1 MPKDTEQDVR
11 AGRTAKQQDETELNG
26 KTGLAAK
33 QDDQS
38 KAKAKRAAQKKKEE
52 RRERRAMRRHK
63 RWFAF
68 LHWSLTGFFVR
79 KFGYT
84 YDSLADVEGPYLL
97 LANHNMELDPA
108 LVGIATKKQLY
119 FVASEHVMRKGFLT
133 RLLMH
138 IFRPIIHTKGKTGT
152 KSAME
157 IIKTLKKGSN
167 VCLFAEGNRSFN
179 GVTGEIPP
187 ATGKLAKAAGASLIT
202 YRFEG
207 GFLSQPRFSVK
218 ARKGRII
225 GHLVHIYK
233 PEELKAMSDEQM
245 NEAIQRDLYE
255 DAYAV
260 QDEKMIPYE
269 GKKLTLGIESTLFY
283 CPVCR
288 RFNSLH
294 STDDEVRCECG
305 FTASYDRFGYLN
317 CSDGVKRNLRDWD
330 AEQKAALKKRYEEKQ
345 LEPFTDTVSI
355 RLIGSNHRPGK
366 QYWYEITATSEGVHA
381 LLVDEGKTNRRRLV
395 SPASDRKPYER
406 YLKPEDLFGLAV
418 YSRNSVNLIL
428 EENNEQF
435 DIKGDIGFNAL
446 KYRYLYEFVKESGKI

>member
-1 MPKDTEQDVR
+1 MRGEDRTEKDK
-11 AGRTAKQQDETELNG
+11 KQV
-26 KTGLAAK
+26 
-33 QDDQS
+33 S
-38 KAKAKRAAQKKKEE
+38 KAKKREE
-52 RRERRAMRRHK
+52 RSERRAERRHRRAWSFFRFLLK
-63 RWFAF
+63 R
-68 LHWSLTGFFVR
+68 FFIR
-79 KFGYT
+79 KFNYS
-84 YDSLADVEGPYLL
+84 YDSIKEVEGPYLL

-108 LVGIATKKQLY
+108 LVGIAADRQLY
-119 FVASEHVMRKGFLT
+119 FVASEHIMRKGLGTWFL
-133 RLLMH
+133 RRY
-138 IFRPIIHTKGKTGT
+138 FNPIIHTKGKTGT
-152 KSAME
+152 QSVMG
-157 IIKTLKKGSN
+157 IIKKLKKGHN

-218 ARKGRII
+218 ARKGKIT

-233 PEELKAMSDEQM
+233 LEELKAMSDEQM
-245 NEAIQRDLYE
+245 NEAIKKDLYE
-255 DAYAV
+255 DAYAI

-283 CPVCR
+283 CPDCR

-330 AEQKAALKKRYEEKQ
+330 AEQRAALKKRYEEKQ
-345 LEPFTDTVSI
+345 LEPFTDTVSV
-355 RLIGSNHRPGK
+355 RLIGSDHRPGK

-446 KYRYLYEFVKESGKI
+446 KYRYLYEFVKESGKM

>member
-1 MPKDTEQDVR
+1 M
-11 AGRTAKQQDETELNG
+11 ETEKEQTV
-26 KTGLAAK
+26 KTDQAK
-33 QDDQS
+33 L
-38 KAKAKRAAQKKKEE
+38 KAKKDAKRKKQERKEQ
-52 RRERRAMRRHK
+52 RAMRRHR

-68 LHWSLTGFFVR
+68 LHWALTGFFVR
-79 KFGYT
+79 KLGYT

-119 FVASEHVMRKGFLT
+119 FVASEHVLRKGFLT
-133 RLLMH
+133 KLLMH
-138 IFRPIIHTKGKTGT
+138 IFRPIIHTKGKNGT

-157 IIKTLKKGSN
+157 IIKTLKKGAN

-179 GVTGEIPP
+179 GVTGELPP

-218 ARKGRII
+218 RRKGKIN

-245 NEAIQRDLYE
+245 NEAIRKDLYE

-260 QDEKMIPYE
+260 QDEKMIPYD

-283 CPVCR
+283 CPACR
-288 RFNSLH
+288 AFNTLK
-294 STDDEVRCECG
+294 STDDEVRCTCG

-330 AEQKAALKKRYEEKQ
+330 AEQKTALNEAYREGT
-345 LEPFTDTVSI
+345 LPAFTDTVSVRSI
-355 RLIGSNHRPGK
+355 DADHKAGK
-366 QYWYEITATSEGVHA
+366 QYWIEITATREGVHY
-381 LLVDEGKTNRRRLV
+381 LLLDEGKKNKRRLIV
-395 SPASDRKPYER
+395 PVHEEDGSISELTISNNVP
-406 YLKPEDLFGLAV
+406 PEDLVGLAV
-418 YSRNSVNLIL
+418 YSRNSINVIL
-428 EENNEQF
+428 GEKDEQF
-435 DIKGDIGFNAL
+435 DIKGDTGFNAL
-446 KYRYLYEFVKESGKI
+446 KYRYLFEAMQSKS